1 MPVSL
6 DTTTPSSSLWAA
18 QLFFEIICM
27 LFELATIFFNVVLP
41 VFGIVALGYLLGP
54 RLALDAHT
62 LSRVAYY
69 VFVPAFVFQ
78 AISNSRVE
86 LGNALLMVVYI
97 TFCLLIF
104 AALGWAAG
112 RLLKRS
118 AEVTAAFIMISV
130 FGNVGNFG
138 IPLIRFRLGD
148 SALMPATIYFV
159 AIVITAFVI
168 CVGAAGW
175 AKDGR
180 SGAVLSIFKTPALW
194 AAIPAFMVS
203 GSGVELPLVL
213 TRIVDLLAGAMV
225 PVMLLAL
232 GLQLS
237 EVRKLRIS
245 GDVMIA
251 TGLRLL
257 VAPAVAAVVAIP
269 FGLGHVEYVTGI
281 LQAGM
286 PAAILVSIIAIE
298 HDVVPGFVTTT
309 VFFSTLLSL
318 LTLTVLLTLL

>member
-1 MPVSL
+1 
-6 DTTTPSSSLWAA
+6 
-18 QLFFEIICM
+18 M
-27 LFELATIFFNVVLP
+27 LFEVAAIFFDVVLP
-41 VFGIVALGYLLGP
+41 VFGIVAIGYLLGP

-62 LSRVAYY
+62 LSRVAYF

-78 AISNSRVE
+78 AISTSRVE
-86 LGNALLMVVYI
+86 LGNALRMVVYI
-97 TFCLLIF
+97 SLCHLVF
-104 AALGWAAG
+104 AALGWAVG

-118 AEVTAAFIMISV
+118 AEVTAAFIMIAV

-148 SALMPATIYFV
+148 SALGPATIYFV
-159 AIVITAFVI
+159 AIVITAFII

-175 AKDGR
+175 VKDGR
-180 SGAVLSIFKTPALW
+180 RGAVWSVFKTPALW
-194 AAIPAFMVS
+194 AAIPAVMVS

-213 TRIVDLLAGAMV
+213 TRIVGLLAGAMI
-225 PVMLLAL
+225 PMMLLVL

-237 EVRKLRIS
+237 EVSKLRIS
-245 GDVMIA
+245 KDVMIA

-269 FGLGHVEYVTGI
+269 FGLGQVEYATGI

-286 PAAILVSIIAIE
+286 PAAVLVSIIAIQ
-298 HDVVPGFVTTT
+298 HDVVPGFVTKT

-318 LTLTVLLTLL
+318 LTLTVLLTLV

>member
-1 MPVSL
+1 MY
-6 DTTTPSSSLWAA
+6 
-18 QLFFEIICM
+18 M
-27 LFELATIFFNVVLP
+27 LFELAAIFLNVVLP
-41 VFGIVALGYLLGP
+41 VFGIVAIGYLLGP
-54 RLALDAHT
+54 RLALQAHT

-78 AISNSRVE
+78 SISTSRVG
-86 LGNALLMVVYI
+86 LGNALTMIIYI
-97 TFCLLIF
+97 TVCHLIF

-118 AEVTAAFIMISV
+118 AEVTAAFMMIAV

-148 SALMPATIYFV
+148 SALAPATIYFV
-159 AIVITAFVI
+159 AIVITAFIV

-175 AKDGR
+175 AKGGR
-180 SGAVLSIFKTPALW
+180 SGAVWSIFKTPALW
-194 AAIPAFMVS
+194 AAIPAFIVS
-203 GSGVELPLVL
+203 DSGVELPLVL
-213 TRIVDLLAGAMV
+213 TRIVGLLADAMI
-225 PVMLLAL
+225 PMMLMAL

-251 TGLRLL
+251 AGLRLL

-269 FGLGHVEYVTGI
+269 FGLSHVEYATGI

-286 PAAILVSIIAIE
+286 PAAVLVSIIAIE
-298 HDVVPGFVTTT
+298 HDVVPEFVTTT

-318 LTLTVLLTLL
+318 LTLTVLLTLI